1 MSKKL
6 NCPNCGAV
14 IDPQEHKCLYCGTSY
29 FDLTC
34 VDLYTEDPFYL
45 KLKVKINDRF
55 YYITQLVKSSNASI
69 EMSNDY
75 ATISTKGDFTLG
87 GICTNTSITTH
98 LAFDSIYQPKDN
110 LQYIVEPVE

>member
-6 NCPNCGAV
+6 NCPNCGAI
-14 IDPQEHKCLYCGTSY
+14 IDPQENKCPYCGRSY

-45 KLKVKINDRF
+45 KLKVKIKNRF

-75 ATISTKGDFTLG
+75 ATIST
-87 GICTNTSITTH
+87 NTIRTTH
-98 LAFDSIYQPKDN
+98 FAFDSIYQPKDN
-110 LQYIVEPVE
+110 LQYIVEPVG